1 MKYVFIINP
10 ASGKTD
16 YNKIKENI
24 IKALENEDYEI
35 YETKA
40 PKEATQIANRFKN
53 EENTVVYSVGGDGTL
68 NEVVN
73 GIAEGKCKLGI
84 IPTGSGNDFY
94 RTLKE
99 TKNEN
104 IRLDVGKVNGRYFIN
119 IASVGMDAETC
130 NNANKIKSK
139 IKLHSSYYLA
149 LIHTFFTFKSKSLKL
164 KIDKNVY
171 AGDFIIAAICNG
183 KYYGGGFKIAP
194 VASFDDNQF
203 DIYLVSKA
211 GKLKLIKILFALLK
225 SEHEKYNEV
234 RKYTGKNII
243 IKSESNLI
251 INIDG
256 EITISKNIKIEM
268 VEDALI
274 IYNNNELVQKIID
287 NKKIQ

>member
-16 YNKIKENI
+16 YDKIKENI
-24 IKALENEDYEI
+24 IKTLENEEYEI

-40 PKEATQIANRFKN
+40 PKEATEIASRFKN
-53 EENTVVYSVGGDGTL
+53 EENTIVYSVGGDGTL

-99 TKNEN
+99 AQTEN
-104 IRLDVGKVNGRYFIN
+104 VRLDLGKVNGRYFIN

-149 LIHTFFTFKSKSLKL
+149 LIHTFLTFKSKSLKL

-171 AGDFIIAAICNG
+171 AGDYIIAAICNG

-211 GKLKLIKILFALLK
+211 GKLKLIKILLALLK

-234 RKYTGKNII
+234 RKYTGKNITI
-243 IKSESNLI
+243 TSENNLI
-251 INIDG
+251 VNIDG
-256 EITISKNIKIEM
+256 EITISKNIEIEM
-268 VEDALI
+268 IDDALI
-274 IYNNNELVQKIID
+274 IYNNNELVQKIMNI
-287 NKKIQ
+287 

>member
-16 YNKIKENI
+16 YDKIKENI
-24 IKALENEDYEI
+24 IKTLENEEYEI

-40 PKEATQIANRFKN
+40 PKEATEIASRFKN

-99 TKNEN
+99 AQTEN
-104 IRLDVGKVNGRYFIN
+104 VRLDLGKVNGRYFIN

-149 LIHTFFTFKSKSLKL
+149 LIHTFLTFKSKSLKL

-171 AGDFIIAAICNG
+171 AGDYIIAAICNG

-203 DIYLVSKA
+203 DISLVSKA
-211 GKLKLIKILFALLK
+211 SKFKLIKILASLLK

-234 RKYTGKNII
+234 RKYTGKNITI
-243 IKSESNLI
+243 TSENNLI
-251 INIDG
+251 VNIDG
-256 EITISKNIKIEM
+256 EITISKNIEIEM
-268 VEDALI
+268 IEDALI
-274 IYNNNELVQKIID
+274 IYNNNELVQKIMNI
-287 NKKIQ
+287 

>member
-16 YNKIKENI
+16 YDKIKENI
-24 IKALENEDYEI
+24 IKTLENEEYEI

-40 PKEATQIANRFKN
+40 PKEATEIASRFKN
-53 EENTVVYSVGGDGTL
+53 EKNTIVYSVGGDGTL

-99 TKNEN
+99 AQTEN
-104 IRLDVGKVNGRYFIN
+104 VRLDLGKVNGRYFIN

-149 LIHTFFTFKSKSLKL
+149 LIHTFLTFKSKSLKL

-171 AGDFIIAAICNG
+171 ASDYIIAAICNG

-211 GKLKLIKILFALLK
+211 GKLKLIKILLALLK

-234 RKYTGKNII
+234 RKYTGKNITI
-243 IKSESNLI
+243 TSENNLI
-251 INIDG
+251 VNIDG
-256 EITISKNIKIEM
+256 EITISKNIEIEM
-268 VEDALI
+268 IEDALI
-274 IYNNNELVQKIID
+274 IYNNNELVQKIMNI
-287 NKKIQ
+287 

>member
-16 YNKIKENI
+16 YDKIKENI
-24 IKALENEDYEI
+24 IKTLENEEYEI

-40 PKEATQIANRFKN
+40 PKEATEIASRFKN
-53 EENTVVYSVGGDGTL
+53 EENTIVYSVGGDGTL

-99 TKNEN
+99 AQTEN
-104 IRLDVGKVNGRYFIN
+104 VRLDLGKVNGRYFIN

-149 LIHTFFTFKSKSLKL
+149 LIHTFLTFKSKSLKL

-171 AGDFIIAAICNG
+171 AGDYIIAAICNG

-211 GKLKLIKILFALLK
+211 SKFKLIKILASLLK

-234 RKYTGKNII
+234 RKYTGKNITI
-243 IKSESNLI
+243 TSENNLI
-251 INIDG
+251 VNIDG
-256 EITISKNIKIEM
+256 EITISKNIEIEM
-268 VEDALI
+268 IEDALI
-274 IYNNNELVQKIID
+274 IYNNNELVQKIMNI
-287 NKKIQ
+287 

>member
-16 YNKIKENI
+16 YDKIKENI
-24 IKALENEDYEI
+24 IKTLENEEYEI

-40 PKEATQIANRFKN
+40 PKEATEIASRFKN

-99 TKNEN
+99 AQTEN
-104 IRLDVGKVNGRYFIN
+104 VRLDLGKVNGRYFIN
-119 IASVGMDAETC
+119 ISSVGMDAETC

-149 LIHTFFTFKSKSLKL
+149 LIHTFLTFKSKSLKL

-171 AGDFIIAAICNG
+171 AGDYIIAAICNG

-211 GKLKLIKILFALLK
+211 GKLKLIKILLALWK

-234 RKYTGKNII
+234 RKYTGKNITI
-243 IKSESNLI
+243 TSENNLI
-251 INIDG
+251 VNIDG
-256 EITISKNIKIEM
+256 EITISKNIEIEM
-268 VEDALI
+268 IEDALI
-274 IYNNNELVQKIID
+274 IYNNNELVQKIMNI
-287 NKKIQ
+287 

>member
-16 YNKIKENI
+16 YDKIKENI
-24 IKALENEDYEI
+24 IKTLENEEYEI

-40 PKEATQIANRFKN
+40 PKEATEIASRFKN

-99 TKNEN
+99 AQTEN
-104 IRLDVGKVNGRYFIN
+104 VRLDLGKVNGRYFIN

-149 LIHTFFTFKSKSLKL
+149 LIHTFLTFKSKSLKL

-171 AGDFIIAAICNG
+171 ASDYIIAAICNG

-211 GKLKLIKILFALLK
+211 GKLKLIKILLALLK

-234 RKYTGKNII
+234 RKYTGKNITI
-243 IKSESNLI
+243 TSENNLI
-251 INIDG
+251 VNIDG
-256 EITISKNIKIEM
+256 EITISKNIEIEM
-268 VEDALI
+268 IEDALI
-274 IYNNNELVQKIID
+274 IYNNNELVQKIMNI
-287 NKKIQ
+287 

>member
-16 YNKIKENI
+16 YDKIKQNI
-24 IKALENEDYEI
+24 MKTLENEEYEI
-35 YETKA
+35 HETKA
-40 PKEATQIANRFKN
+40 PKEAIQIANRFKN
-53 EENTVVYSVGGDGTL
+53 EENTIVYSVGGDGTL

-99 TKNEN
+99 AQTEN
-104 IRLDVGKVNGRYFIN
+104 VRLDLGKLNGRYFIN

-139 IKLHSSYYLA
+139 IKVQSSYYLA
-149 LIHTFFTFKSKSLKL
+149 LIHTFLTFKSKSLKL

-171 AGDFIIAAICNG
+171 AGDYIIAAICNG

-211 GKLKLIKILFALLK
+211 SKFKLIKILASLLK

-234 RKYTGKNII
+234 RKYTGKNITI
-243 IKSESNLI
+243 TSENNLI
-251 INIDG
+251 VNIDG
-256 EITISKNIKIEM
+256 EITISKNIEIEM
-268 VEDALI
+268 IEDALI
-274 IYNNNELVQKIID
+274 IYNNNELVQKIMNI
-287 NKKIQ
+287 

>member
-16 YNKIKENI
+16 YDKIKQNI
-24 IKALENEDYEI
+24 MKTLENENYEI

-40 PKEATQIANRFKN
+40 PKEATEIASRFKN
-53 EENTVVYSVGGDGTL
+53 EENTIVYSVGGDGTL

-73 GIAEGKCKLGI
+73 GIAKGKCKLGI

-99 TKNEN
+99 AQTEN
-104 IRLDVGKVNGRYFIN
+104 VRLDLGKVNGRYFIN
-119 IASVGMDAETC
+119 IASIGMDAETC

-149 LIHTFFTFKSKSLKL
+149 LIHTFLTFKSKSLKL

-171 AGDFIIAAICNG
+171 AGDYIIAAICNG

-211 GKLKLIKILFALLK
+211 SKFKLIKILLALLK

-234 RKYTGKNII
+234 RKYTGKNITI
-243 IKSESNLI
+243 TSENNLI
-251 INIDG
+251 VNIDG
-256 EITISKNIKIEM
+256 EITISKNIEIEM
-268 VEDALI
+268 IEDALI
-274 IYNNNELVQKIID
+274 IYNNNELVQKIMNI
-287 NKKIQ
+287 

>member
-16 YNKIKENI
+16 YDKIKQNI
-24 IKALENEDYEI
+24 MKTLENENYEI

-40 PKEATQIANRFKN
+40 PKEATEIASRFKN
-53 EENTVVYSVGGDGTL
+53 EEDTIVYSVGGDGTL

-73 GIAEGKCKLGI
+73 GIAKGKCKLGI

-99 TKNEN
+99 AQTEN
-104 IRLDVGKVNGRYFIN
+104 VRLDLGKVNGRYFIN

-139 IKLHSSYYLA
+139 IKLHSCYYLA
-149 LIHTFFTFKSKSLKL
+149 LIHTFLTFKSKSLKL

-171 AGDFIIAAICNG
+171 AGDYIIAAICNG

-211 GKLKLIKILFALLK
+211 SKFKLIKILLALLK

-234 RKYTGKNII
+234 RKYTGKNITI
-243 IKSESNLI
+243 TSENNLI
-251 INIDG
+251 VNIDG

-268 VEDALI
+268 IEDALI
-274 IYNNNELVQKIID
+274 IYNNNELVQKIMNI
-287 NKKIQ
+287 

>member
-16 YNKIKENI
+16 YDKIKQNI
-24 IKALENEDYEI
+24 MKTLENENYEI

-40 PKEATQIANRFKN
+40 PKEATEIASRFKN
-53 EENTVVYSVGGDGTL
+53 EENTIVYSVGGDGTL

-73 GIAEGKCKLGI
+73 GIAKGKCKLGI

-99 TKNEN
+99 AQTEN
-104 IRLDVGKVNGRYFIN
+104 VRLDLGKVNSRYFIN

-149 LIHTFFTFKSKSLKL
+149 LIHTFLTFKSKSLKL

-171 AGDFIIAAICNG
+171 AGDYIIAAICNG

-211 GKLKLIKILFALLK
+211 GKLKLIKILLALLK

-234 RKYTGKNII
+234 RKYTGKNITI
-243 IKSESNLI
+243 TSENNLI
-251 INIDG
+251 VNIDG
-256 EITISKNIKIEM
+256 EITISKNIEIEM
-268 VEDALI
+268 IEDALI
-274 IYNNNELVQKIID
+274 IYNNNELVQKIMNI
-287 NKKIQ
+287 

>member
-16 YNKIKENI
+16 YDKIKENI
-24 IKALENEDYEI
+24 IKTLENEEYEI

-40 PKEATQIANRFKN
+40 PKEATEIASRFKN
-53 EENTVVYSVGGDGTL
+53 EENTIVYSVGGDGTL

-99 TKNEN
+99 AQTEN
-104 IRLDVGKVNGRYFIN
+104 VRLDLGKVNGRYFIN

-149 LIHTFFTFKSKSLKL
+149 LIHTFLTFKSKSLKL
-164 KIDKNVY
+164 KIDKNFY
-171 AGDFIIAAICNG
+171 AGDYIIAAICNG

-211 GKLKLIKILFALLK
+211 GKLKLIKILLALLK

-234 RKYTGKNII
+234 RKYTGKNITI
-243 IKSESNLI
+243 TSENNLI
-251 INIDG
+251 VNIDG
-256 EITISKNIKIEM
+256 EITISKNIEIEM
-268 VEDALI
+268 IDDALI
-274 IYNNNELVQKIID
+274 IYNNNELVQKIMNI
-287 NKKIQ
+287 

>member
-16 YNKIKENI
+16 YDKIKENI
-24 IKALENEDYEI
+24 IKTLENEEYEI

-40 PKEATQIANRFKN
+40 PKEATEIASRFKN
-53 EENTVVYSVGGDGTL
+53 EENTIVYSVGGDGTL

-99 TKNEN
+99 AQTEN
-104 IRLDVGKVNGRYFIN
+104 VRLDLGKVNGRYFIN

-149 LIHTFFTFKSKSLKL
+149 LIHTFLTFKSKSLKL

-171 AGDFIIAAICNG
+171 AGDYIIAAICNG
-183 KYYGGGFKIAP
+183 KYYGGDFKIAP

-211 GKLKLIKILFALLK
+211 GKLKLIKILLALLK

-234 RKYTGKNII
+234 RKYTGKNITI
-243 IKSESNLI
+243 TSENNLI
-251 INIDG
+251 VNIDG
-256 EITISKNIKIEM
+256 EITISKNIEIEM
-268 VEDALI
+268 IEDALI
-274 IYNNNELVQKIID
+274 IYNNNELVQKIMNI
-287 NKKIQ
+287 

>member
-1 MKYVFIINP
+1 MKHVFIINP

-16 YNKIKENI
+16 YDKIKQNI
-24 IKALENEDYEI
+24 MKTLENENYEI

-40 PKEATQIANRFKN
+40 PKEATEIASRFKN
-53 EENTVVYSVGGDGTL
+53 EENTIVYSVGGDGTL

-73 GIAEGKCKLGI
+73 GIAKGKCKLGI

-99 TKNEN
+99 AQTEN
-104 IRLDVGKVNGRYFIN
+104 VRLDLGKVNGRYFIN

-149 LIHTFFTFKSKSLKL
+149 LIHTFLTFKSKSLKL

-171 AGDFIIAAICNG
+171 AGDYIIAAICNG

-211 GKLKLIKILFALLK
+211 SKFKLIKILLALLK

-234 RKYTGKNII
+234 RKYTGKNITI
-243 IKSESNLI
+243 TSENNLI
-251 INIDG
+251 VNIDG
-256 EITISKNIKIEM
+256 EITISKNIEIEM
-268 VEDALI
+268 IEDALI
-274 IYNNNELVQKIID
+274 IYNNNELVQKIMNI
-287 NKKIQ
+287 

>member
-16 YNKIKENI
+16 YDKIKENI
-24 IKALENEDYEI
+24 IKTLENEDYEI

-40 PKEATQIANRFKN
+40 PKEAIQIANRFKN
-53 EENTVVYSVGGDGTL
+53 EENTIVYSVGGDGTL

-99 TKNEN
+99 AQNEN
-104 IRLDVGKVNGRYFIN
+104 VILDLGKVNGRYFIN

-149 LIHTFFTFKSKSLKL
+149 LIHTFLTFKSKSLKL

-171 AGDFIIAAICNG
+171 AGDYIIAAICNG

-211 GKLKLIKILFALLK
+211 GKLKLIKILLALLK

-234 RKYTGKNII
+234 RKYTGKNITI
-243 IKSESNLI
+243 TSENNLI
-251 INIDG
+251 VNIDG
-256 EITISKNIKIEM
+256 EITISKNIEIEM
-268 VEDALI
+268 IEDALI
-274 IYNNNELVQKIID
+274 IYNNNELVQKIMNI
-287 NKKIQ
+287 

>member
-16 YNKIKENI
+16 YDKIKQNI
-24 IKALENEDYEI
+24 MKTLENEEYEI

-40 PKEATQIANRFKN
+40 PKEAAEIASRFKN
-53 EENTVVYSVGGDGTL
+53 EENTIVYSVGGDGTL

-99 TKNEN
+99 AQTEN
-104 IRLDVGKVNGRYFIN
+104 VRLDLGKVNGRYFIN

-139 IKLHSSYYLA
+139 IKLQSSYYLA
-149 LIHTFFTFKSKSLKL
+149 LIHTFLTFKSKSLKL

-171 AGDFIIAAICNG
+171 AGDYIIAAICNG

-211 GKLKLIKILFALLK
+211 GKLKLIKILLALLK

-234 RKYTGKNII
+234 RKYTGKNITI
-243 IKSESNLI
+243 TSENNLI
-251 INIDG
+251 VNIDG
-256 EITISKNIKIEM
+256 EITISKNIEIEM
-268 VEDALI
+268 IEDALI
-274 IYNNNELVQKIID
+274 IYNNNELV
-287 NKKIQ
+287 KKIMNI

>member
-16 YNKIKENI
+16 YDKIKENI
-24 IKALENEDYEI
+24 IKTLENEEYEI

-40 PKEATQIANRFKN
+40 PKEATEIASRFKN

-99 TKNEN
+99 AQTEN
-104 IRLDVGKVNGRYFIN
+104 VRLDLGKVNGRYFIN
-119 IASVGMDAETC
+119 ISSVGMDAETC

-149 LIHTFFTFKSKSLKL
+149 LIHTFLTFKSKSLKL

-171 AGDFIIAAICNG
+171 AGDYIIAAICNG

-211 GKLKLIKILFALLK
+211 GKLKLIKILLALLK

-234 RKYTGKNII
+234 RKYTGKNITI
-243 IKSESNLI
+243 TSENNLI
-251 INIDG
+251 VNIDG
-256 EITISKNIKIEM
+256 EITISKNIEIEM
-268 VEDALI
+268 IEDALI
-274 IYNNNELVQKIID
+274 IYNNNELVQKIMNI
-287 NKKIQ
+287 

>member
-24 IKALENEDYEI
+24 IKTLENEDYEI

-40 PKEATQIANRFKN
+40 PKEAIQIANRFKN
-53 EENTVVYSVGGDGTL
+53 EENTIVYSVGGDGTL

-99 TKNEN
+99 AQTEN
-104 IRLDVGKVNGRYFIN
+104 VRLDLGKLNGRYFIN

-149 LIHTFFTFKSKSLKL
+149 LIHTFLTFKNKSLKL

-171 AGDFIIAAICNG
+171 AGDYIIAAICNG

-211 GKLKLIKILFALLK
+211 SKFKLIKILASLLK

-234 RKYTGKNII
+234 RKYTGKNITI
-243 IKSESNLI
+243 TSENNLI
-251 INIDG
+251 VNIDG
-256 EITISKNIKIEM
+256 EITISKNIEIEM
-268 VEDALI
+268 IEDALI
-274 IYNNNELVQKIID
+274 IYNNNELVQKIMNI
-287 NKKIQ
+287 

>member
-16 YNKIKENI
+16 YDKIKENI
-24 IKALENEDYEI
+24 IKTLENEEYEI
-35 YETKA
+35 YETNA
-40 PKEATQIANRFKN
+40 PKEATEIASRFKN
-53 EENTVVYSVGGDGTL
+53 EENTIVYSVGGDGTL

-99 TKNEN
+99 AQTEN
-104 IRLDVGKVNGRYFIN
+104 VRLDLGKVNGRYFIN

-149 LIHTFFTFKSKSLKL
+149 LIHTFLTFKSKSLKL

-171 AGDFIIAAICNG
+171 AGDYIIAAICNG

-211 GKLKLIKILFALLK
+211 GKLKLIKILLALLK

-234 RKYTGKNII
+234 RKYTGKNITI
-243 IKSESNLI
+243 TSENNLI
-251 INIDG
+251 VNIDG
-256 EITISKNIKIEM
+256 EITISKNIEIEM
-268 VEDALI
+268 IEDALI
-274 IYNNNELVQKIID
+274 IYNNNELVQKIMNI
-287 NKKIQ
+287 

>member
-16 YNKIKENI
+16 YDKIKQNI
-24 IKALENEDYEI
+24 MKTLENENYEI

-40 PKEATQIANRFKN
+40 PKEATEIASRFKN
-53 EENTVVYSVGGDGTL
+53 EENTIVYSVGGDGTL

-99 TKNEN
+99 AQTEN
-104 IRLDVGKVNGRYFIN
+104 VRLDLGKVNGRYFIN
-119 IASVGMDAETC
+119 IASVGMDGEKC

-149 LIHTFFTFKSKSLKL
+149 LIHTFLTFKSKSLKL

-171 AGDFIIAAICNG
+171 AGDYIIAAICNG

-211 GKLKLIKILFALLK
+211 GKLKLIKILLALLK

-234 RKYTGKNII
+234 RKYTGKNITI
-243 IKSESNLI
+243 TSENNLI
-251 INIDG
+251 VNIDG
-256 EITISKNIKIEM
+256 EITISKNIEIEM
-268 VEDALI
+268 IEDALI
-274 IYNNNELVQKIID
+274 IYNNNELVQKIMNI
-287 NKKIQ
+287 

>member
-16 YNKIKENI
+16 YDKIKENI
-24 IKALENEDYEI
+24 IKTLENAEYEI

-40 PKEATQIANRFKN
+40 PKEATEIASRFKN

-94 RTLKE
+94 RSLKE
-99 TKNEN
+99 AQTEN
-104 IRLDVGKVNGRYFIN
+104 VRLDLGKVNGRYFIN

-149 LIHTFFTFKSKSLKL
+149 LIHTFLTFKSKSLKL

-171 AGDFIIAAICNG
+171 AGDYIIAAICNG

-211 GKLKLIKILFALLK
+211 GKLKLIKILLALLK

-234 RKYTGKNII
+234 RKYTGKNITI
-243 IKSESNLI
+243 TSENNLI
-251 INIDG
+251 VNIDG
-256 EITISKNIKIEM
+256 EITISKNIEIEM
-268 VEDALI
+268 IEDALI
-274 IYNNNELVQKIID
+274 IYNNNELVQKIMNI
-287 NKKIQ
+287 

>member
-16 YNKIKENI
+16 YDKIKQNI
-24 IKALENEDYEI
+24 MKTLENENYEI

-40 PKEATQIANRFKN
+40 PKEATEIASRFKN
-53 EENTVVYSVGGDGTL
+53 EEDTIVYSVGGDGTL

-99 TKNEN
+99 AQNEN
-104 IRLDVGKVNGRYFIN
+104 VRLDLGKVNGRYFIN

-149 LIHTFFTFKSKSLKL
+149 LIHTFLTFKSKSLKL

-171 AGDFIIAAICNG
+171 AGDYIIAAICNG

-211 GKLKLIKILFALLK
+211 GKLKQIKILLALLK

-234 RKYTGKNII
+234 RKYTGKNITI
-243 IKSESNLI
+243 TSENNLI
-251 INIDG
+251 VNIDG
-256 EITISKNIKIEM
+256 EITISKNIEIEM
-268 VEDALI
+268 IEDALI
-274 IYNNNELVQKIID
+274 IYNNNELVQKIMNI
-287 NKKIQ
+287 

>member
-16 YNKIKENI
+16 YDKIKENI
-24 IKALENEDYEI
+24 IKTLENEEYEI

-40 PKEATQIANRFKN
+40 PKEATEIASRFKN
-53 EENTVVYSVGGDGTL
+53 EENTIVYSVGGDGTL

-99 TKNEN
+99 AQTEN
-104 IRLDVGKVNGRYFIN
+104 VRLDLGKVNGRYFIN
-119 IASVGMDAETC
+119 IASVGMDAEKS

-149 LIHTFFTFKSKSLKL
+149 LIHTFLTFKSKSLKL

-171 AGDFIIAAICNG
+171 AGDYIIAAICNG

-211 GKLKLIKILFALLK
+211 GKLKLIKILLALLK

-234 RKYTGKNII
+234 RKYTGKNITI
-243 IKSESNLI
+243 TSENNLI
-251 INIDG
+251 VNIDG
-256 EITISKNIKIEM
+256 EITISKNIEIEM
-268 VEDALI
+268 IEDALI
-274 IYNNNELVQKIID
+274 IYNNNELVQKIMNI
-287 NKKIQ
+287 

>member
-16 YNKIKENI
+16 YDKIKQNI
-24 IKALENEDYEI
+24 MKTLENENYEI

-40 PKEATQIANRFKN
+40 PKEATEIASRFKN
-53 EENTVVYSVGGDGTL
+53 EEDTIVYSVGGDGTL

-73 GIAEGKCKLGI
+73 GIAKGKCKLGI

-99 TKNEN
+99 AQTEN
-104 IRLDVGKVNGRYFIN
+104 VRLDLGKVNGRYFIN

-149 LIHTFFTFKSKSLKL
+149 LIHTFLTFKSKSLKL

-171 AGDFIIAAICNG
+171 AGDYIIAAICNG

-211 GKLKLIKILFALLK
+211 SKFKLIKILLALLK

-234 RKYTGKNII
+234 RKYTGKNITI
-243 IKSESNLI
+243 TSENNLI
-251 INIDG
+251 VNIDG
-256 EITISKNIKIEM
+256 EITISKNIEIEM
-268 VEDALI
+268 IEDALI
-274 IYNNNELVQKIID
+274 IYNNNELVQKIMNI
-287 NKKIQ
+287 

>member
-16 YNKIKENI
+16 YDKIKENI
-24 IKALENEDYEI
+24 IKTLENEEYEI

-40 PKEATQIANRFKN
+40 PKEATEIASRFKN

-99 TKNEN
+99 AQTEN
-104 IRLDVGKVNGRYFIN
+104 VRLDLGKVNGRYFIN

-139 IKLHSSYYLA
+139 IKLQSSYYLA
-149 LIHTFFTFKSKSLKL
+149 LIHTFLTFKSKSLKL

-171 AGDFIIAAICNG
+171 AGDYIIAAICNG

-211 GKLKLIKILFALLK
+211 GKLKLIKILLALLK

-234 RKYTGKNII
+234 RKYTGKNITI
-243 IKSESNLI
+243 TSENNLI
-251 INIDG
+251 VNIDG
-256 EITISKNIKIEM
+256 EITISKNIEIEM
-268 VEDALI
+268 IEDALI
-274 IYNNNELVQKIID
+274 IYNNNELVQKIMNI
-287 NKKIQ
+287 

>member
-24 IKALENEDYEI
+24 IKTLENEEYEI

-40 PKEATQIANRFKN
+40 PKEATEIASRFKN

-99 TKNEN
+99 AQTEN
-104 IRLDVGKVNGRYFIN
+104 VRLDLGKVNGRYFIN

-149 LIHTFFTFKSKSLKL
+149 LIHTFLTFKSKSLKL

-171 AGDFIIAAICNG
+171 AGDYIIAAICNG

-211 GKLKLIKILFALLK
+211 GKLKLIKILLALLK

-234 RKYTGKNII
+234 RKYTGKNITI
-243 IKSESNLI
+243 TSENNLI
-251 INIDG
+251 VNIDG
-256 EITISKNIKIEM
+256 EITISKNIEIEM
-268 VEDALI
+268 IEDALI
-274 IYNNNELVQKIID
+274 IYNNNELVQKIMNI
-287 NKKIQ
+287 

>member
-16 YNKIKENI
+16 YDKIKQNI
-24 IKALENEDYEI
+24 MKTLENENYEI

-40 PKEATQIANRFKN
+40 PKEATEIASTFKN
-53 EENTVVYSVGGDGTL
+53 EENTIVYSVGGDGTL

-99 TKNEN
+99 AQTEN
-104 IRLDVGKVNGRYFIN
+104 VRLDLGKVNGRYFIN

-139 IKLHSSYYLA
+139 IKIHSSYYLA
-149 LIHTFFTFKSKSLKL
+149 LIHTFLTFKSKSLKL

-171 AGDFIIAAICNG
+171 AGDYIIAAICNG

-211 GKLKLIKILFALLK
+211 SKLKLIKILLALLK

-234 RKYTGKNII
+234 RKYTGKNITI
-243 IKSESNLI
+243 TSENNLI

-256 EITISKNIKIEM
+256 EITISKNIEIEM

>member
-16 YNKIKENI
+16 YDKIKQNI
-24 IKALENEDYEI
+24 MKTLENENYEI

-40 PKEATQIANRFKN
+40 PKEATEIASRFKN
-53 EENTVVYSVGGDGTL
+53 EENTIVYSVGGDGTL

-73 GIAEGKCKLGI
+73 GIAKGKCKLGI
-84 IPTGSGNDFY
+84 IHTGSGNDFY

-99 TKNEN
+99 AQTEN
-104 IRLDVGKVNGRYFIN
+104 VRLDLGKVNGRYFIN

-149 LIHTFFTFKSKSLKL
+149 LIHTFLTFKSKSLKL

-171 AGDFIIAAICNG
+171 AGDYIIAAICNG

-211 GKLKLIKILFALLK
+211 SKFKLIKILLALLK

-234 RKYTGKNII
+234 RKYTGKNITI
-243 IKSESNLI
+243 TSENNLI
-251 INIDG
+251 VNIDG
-256 EITISKNIKIEM
+256 EITISKNIEIEM
-268 VEDALI
+268 IEDALI
-274 IYNNNELVQKIID
+274 IYNNNELVQKIMNI
-287 NKKIQ
+287 

>member
-16 YNKIKENI
+16 YDKIKQNI
-24 IKALENEDYEI
+24 MKTLENEEYEI

-40 PKEATQIANRFKN
+40 PKEATEIASRFKN

-99 TKNEN
+99 AQTEN
-104 IRLDVGKVNGRYFIN
+104 VRLDLGKVNGRYFIN
-119 IASVGMDAETC
+119 ISSVGMDAETC

-149 LIHTFFTFKSKSLKL
+149 LIHTFLTFKSKSLKL

-171 AGDFIIAAICNG
+171 AGDYIIAAICNG

-211 GKLKLIKILFALLK
+211 GKLKLIKILLALLK

-234 RKYTGKNII
+234 RKYTGKNITI
-243 IKSESNLI
+243 TSENNLI
-251 INIDG
+251 LNIDG
-256 EITISKNIKIEM
+256 EITISKNIEIEM
-268 VEDALI
+268 IEDALI
-274 IYNNNELVQKIID
+274 IYNNNELVQKIMNI
-287 NKKIQ
+287 

>member
-10 ASGKTD
+10 ASGKID
-16 YNKIKENI
+16 YDKIKENI
-24 IKALENEDYEI
+24 IKTLENEEYEI

-40 PKEATQIANRFKN
+40 PKEATEIASRFKN
-53 EENTVVYSVGGDGTL
+53 EENTIVYSVGGDGTL

-99 TKNEN
+99 AQTEN
-104 IRLDVGKVNGRYFIN
+104 VRLDLGKVNGRYFIN

-149 LIHTFFTFKSKSLKL
+149 LIHTFLTFKSKSLKL

-171 AGDFIIAAICNG
+171 AGDYIIAAICNG

-211 GKLKLIKILFALLK
+211 GKLKLIKILLALLK

-234 RKYTGKNII
+234 RKYTGKNITI
-243 IKSESNLI
+243 TSENNLI
-251 INIDG
+251 VNIDG
-256 EITISKNIKIEM
+256 EITISKNIEIEM
-268 VEDALI
+268 IEDALI
-274 IYNNNELVQKIID
+274 IYNNNELVQKIMNI
-287 NKKIQ
+287 

>member
-24 IKALENEDYEI
+24 IKTLENEDYEI

-40 PKEATQIANRFKN
+40 PKEATEIASRFKN
-53 EENTVVYSVGGDGTL
+53 EENTIVYSVGGDGTL

-84 IPTGSGNDFY
+84 IPTGTGNDFY

-104 IRLDVGKVNGRYFIN
+104 IRLDLGKVNGRYFIN

-149 LIHTFFTFKSKSLKL
+149 LIHTFLTFKSKSLKL

-171 AGDFIIAAICNG
+171 AGDYIIAAICNG
-183 KYYGGGFKIAP
+183 KYYGDGFKIAP
-194 VASFDDNQF
+194 VASFDDNKF

-211 GKLKLIKILFALLK
+211 GKLKLIKILLALLK

-234 RKYTGKNII
+234 RKYIGKNII
-243 IKSESNLI
+243 IKSENNLI
-251 INIDG
+251 INVDG

>member
-24 IKALENEDYEI
+24 MKNLENENYEI

-40 PKEATQIANRFKN
+40 PKEATKIASRFKN
-53 EENTVVYSVGGDGTL
+53 EEGTVVYSVGGDGTL
-68 NEVVN
+68 NEVIN

-94 RTLKE
+94 RSLKE
-99 TKNEN
+99 SPNEE
-104 IRLDVGKVNGRYFIN
+104 IRVDLGKVNDRYFIN

-139 IKLHSSYYLA
+139 LKIGIAYYLG
-149 LIHTFFTFKSKSLKL
+149 LIHTFITFKSKRLKL
-164 KIDKNVY
+164 KIDKNIY
-171 AGDFIIAAICNG
+171 AGDYIIAAICNG

-194 VASFDDNQF
+194 VASFDDNKF

-211 GKLKLIKILFALLK
+211 NKLKLIKILLALLK
-225 SEHEKYNEV
+225 SEHENYNEV
-234 RKYTGKNII
+234 RKYTGKNITI
-243 IKSESNLI
+243 SSENNLI
-251 INIDG
+251 VNIDG
-256 EITISKNIKIEM
+256 EITISKNIEIQM
-268 VEDALI
+268 IEDA
-274 IYNNNELVQKIID
+274 IYIHNDNALVQKIMSL
-287 NKKIQ
+287 

>member
-1 MKYVFIINP
+1 MKYIFIINP

-16 YNKIKENI
+16 YDKIKRNI
-24 IKALENEDYEI
+24 IDNLKNEDYEI

-40 PKEATQIANRFKN
+40 PKEATEIASKFKN

-84 IPTGSGNDFY
+84 LPTGSGNDFY

-99 TKNEN
+99 TDKE
-104 IRLDVGKVNGRYFIN
+104 IVRVDLGKVNDRYFIN

-139 IKLHSSYYLA
+139 IKMGTSYYLA
-149 LIHTFFTFKSKSLKL
+149 LIHTFLTFKSKSLKL

-171 AGDFIIAAICNG
+171 AGDYIIAAICNG
-183 KYYGGGFKIAP
+183 KFYGGGFKIAP
-194 VASFDDNQF
+194 VATFDDNLF

-211 GKLKLIKILFALLK
+211 NKFKLIKILTALLK
-225 SEHEKYNEV
+225 SEHEKYPEV
-234 RKYTGKNII
+234 RKYTGKKIT
-243 IKSESNLI
+243 IKSDNNLI
-251 INIDG
+251 VNIDG
-256 EITISKNIKIEM
+256 EITISKNINIEM
-268 VEDALI
+268 IEDALF
-274 IYNNNELVQKIID
+274 IYNNKELVEKIMVI
-287 NKKIQ
+287 

>member
-16 YNKIKENI
+16 YDKIKENI
-24 IKALENEDYEI
+24 IKTLENEEYEI

-40 PKEATQIANRFKN
+40 PKEATEIASRFKN
-53 EENTVVYSVGGDGTL
+53 EENTIVYSVGGDGTL

-99 TKNEN
+99 AQTEN
-104 IRLDVGKVNGRYFIN
+104 VRLDLGKVNGRYFIN

-149 LIHTFFTFKSKSLKL
+149 LIHTFLTFKSKSLKL

-171 AGDFIIAAICNG
+171 AGDYIIAAICNG

-211 GKLKLIKILFALLK
+211 GKLKLIKILLALLK

-234 RKYTGKNII
+234 RKYTGKNITI
-243 IKSESNLI
+243 TSENNLI
-251 INIDG
+251 VNIDG
-256 EITISKNIKIEM
+256 EITISKNIEIEM

-274 IYNNNELVQKIID
+274 IYNNNELVQKIMNI
-287 NKKIQ
+287 

>member
-16 YNKIKENI
+16 YDKIKQNI
-24 IKALENEDYEI
+24 MKTLENENYEI

-40 PKEATQIANRFKN
+40 PKEATEIASRFKN
-53 EENTVVYSVGGDGTL
+53 EENTIVYSVGGDGTL

-73 GIAEGKCKLGI
+73 GIAKGKCKLGI

-99 TKNEN
+99 AQTEN
-104 IRLDVGKVNGRYFIN
+104 VRLDLGKVNGRYFIN

-149 LIHTFFTFKSKSLKL
+149 LIHTFLTFKSKSLKL

-171 AGDFIIAAICNG
+171 AGDYIIAAICNG

-211 GKLKLIKILFALLK
+211 SKFKLIKILLALLK

-234 RKYTGKNII
+234 RKYTGKNITI
-243 IKSESNLI
+243 TTENNLI
-251 INIDG
+251 VNIDG
-256 EITISKNIKIEM
+256 EITISKNIEIEM
-268 VEDALI
+268 IEDALI
-274 IYNNNELVQKIID
+274 IYNNNELVQKIMNI
-287 NKKIQ
+287 

>member
-16 YNKIKENI
+16 YDKIKQNI
-24 IKALENEDYEI
+24 MKTLENENYEI

-40 PKEATQIANRFKN
+40 PKEATEIASRFKN
-53 EENTVVYSVGGDGTL
+53 EENTIVYSVGGDGTL

-99 TKNEN
+99 AQTEN
-104 IRLDVGKVNGRYFIN
+104 VRLDLGKVNGRYFIN

-149 LIHTFFTFKSKSLKL
+149 LIHTFLTFKSKSLKL

-171 AGDFIIAAICNG
+171 AGDYIIAAICNG

-211 GKLKLIKILFALLK
+211 SKFKLIKILLALLK

-234 RKYTGKNII
+234 RKYTGKNITI
-243 IKSESNLI
+243 TSENNLI

-256 EITISKNIKIEM
+256 EITISKNIEIEM
-268 VEDALI
+268 IEDSLI
-274 IYNNNELVQKIID
+274 IYNNNELVQKIMNI
-287 NKKIQ
+287 

>member
-24 IKALENEDYEI
+24 IKTLENEDYEI

-40 PKEATQIANRFKN
+40 PKEAIQIANRFKN

-104 IRLDVGKVNGRYFIN
+104 IRIDLGKVNGRYFIN

-171 AGDFIIAAICNG
+171 AGDYIIAAICNG

-194 VASFDDNQF
+194 IASFDDNQF

-243 IKSESNLI
+243 IKSENNLI

>member
-16 YNKIKENI
+16 YDKIKQNI
-24 IKALENEDYEI
+24 MKTLENENYEI

-40 PKEATQIANRFKN
+40 PKEATEIASRFKN
-53 EENTVVYSVGGDGTL
+53 EENTIVYSVGGDGTL

-73 GIAEGKCKLGI
+73 GIAKGKCKLGI

-99 TKNEN
+99 AQTEN
-104 IRLDVGKVNGRYFIN
+104 VRLDLGKVNGRYFIN

-130 NNANKIKSK
+130 NNANKTKSK

-149 LIHTFFTFKSKSLKL
+149 LIHTFLTFKSKSLKL

-171 AGDFIIAAICNG
+171 AGDYIIAAICNG

-211 GKLKLIKILFALLK
+211 SKFKLIKILLALLK

-234 RKYTGKNII
+234 RKYTGKNITI
-243 IKSESNLI
+243 TSENNLI
-251 INIDG
+251 VNIDG
-256 EITISKNIKIEM
+256 EITISKNIEIEM
-268 VEDALI
+268 IEDALI
-274 IYNNNELVQKIID
+274 IYNNNELVQKIMNI
-287 NKKIQ
+287 

>member
-16 YNKIKENI
+16 YDKIKQNI
-24 IKALENEDYEI
+24 MKTLENENYEI

-40 PKEATQIANRFKN
+40 PKEATEIASRFKN
-53 EENTVVYSVGGDGTL
+53 EEDTIVYSVGGDGTI

-99 TKNEN
+99 AQNEN
-104 IRLDVGKVNGRYFIN
+104 VRLDLGKVNGRYFIN

-149 LIHTFFTFKSKSLKL
+149 LIHTFLTFKSKSLKL

-171 AGDFIIAAICNG
+171 AGDYIIAAICNG

-211 GKLKLIKILFALLK
+211 GKLKQIKILLALLK

-234 RKYTGKNII
+234 RKYTGKNITI
-243 IKSESNLI
+243 TSENNLI
-251 INIDG
+251 VNIDG
-256 EITISKNIKIEM
+256 EITISKNIEIEM
-268 VEDALI
+268 IEDALI
-274 IYNNNELVQKIID
+274 IYNNNELVQKIMNI
-287 NKKIQ
+287 

>member
-104 IRLDVGKVNGRYFIN
+104 IRLDLGKVNGRYFIN
-119 IASVGMDAETC
+119 ITSVGMDAETC

-171 AGDFIIAAICNG
+171 AGDYIIAAICNG

-211 GKLKLIKILFALLK
+211 GKIKLIKILLALLK

>member
-16 YNKIKENI
+16 YDKIKQNI
-24 IKALENEDYEI
+24 MKTLENENYEI

-40 PKEATQIANRFKN
+40 PKEATEIASRFKN

-99 TKNEN
+99 AQTEN
-104 IRLDVGKVNGRYFIN
+104 VRLDLGKVNGRYFIN

-149 LIHTFFTFKSKSLKL
+149 LIHTFLTFKSKSLKL

-171 AGDFIIAAICNG
+171 AGDYIIAAICNG

-211 GKLKLIKILFALLK
+211 SKFKLIKILLALLK

-234 RKYTGKNII
+234 RKYTGKNITI
-243 IKSESNLI
+243 TSENNLI

-256 EITISKNIKIEM
+256 EITISKNIEIEM
-268 VEDALI
+268 IEDALI
-274 IYNNNELVQKIID
+274 IYNNNELVQKIMNI
-287 NKKIQ
+287 